1 MRKPTLSPTRL
12 TTYLACP
19 VKYRWHYVDK
29 RYLWFVR
36 AKSYYSFGLSLH
48 NALQRFH
55 DSNDLGVQTTEEAVA
70 SLEEN
75 WMTAGYSSP
84 EEAAEAMAEGRV
96 LLKGYVEAAS
106 EAAETANT
114 LFVEKDLQLDMG
126 DWILTG
132 RIDRIDERHDGSIEI
147 IDYKTG
153 SVESPLYDTAMG
165 CYALL
170 TRPMFPER
178 QLHTTLV
185 SLTNM
190 ERATAL
196 RDDSELREFES
207 DLRKLA
213 KEILHRDYPTIE
225 PKAKVLCRN
234 CDFLRVCATA
244 PDFAEDFA
252 QFGEVPSEF

>member
-1 MRKPTLSPTRL
+1 M
-12 TTYLACP
+12 
-19 VKYRWHYVDK
+19 DK

-55 DSNDLGVQTTEEAVA
+55 DSNDLGVQTTDEAVA

-96 LLKGYVEAAS
+96 MLEGYVEAIS
-106 EAAETANT
+106 EKPDGATT
-114 LFVEKDLQLDMG
+114 KFVEKDLQLDMG
-126 DWILTG
+126 DWILAG
-132 RIDRIDERHDGSIEI
+132 RVDRIDERLDGSIEI
-147 IDYKTG
+147 VDYKSG
-153 SVESPLYDTAMG
+153 SIENPIHDIAMG

-170 TRPMFPER
+170 AGPLFPGK
-178 QLHTTLV
+178 QLHTTLI
-185 SLTNM
+185 SLRTRERESAMRTN
-190 ERATAL
+190 
-196 RDDSELREFES
+196 DDLAEFEK

-213 KEILHRDYPTIE
+213 LEILHRDYPTID
-225 PKAKVLCRN
+225 PKPKRLCVN
-234 CDFLRVCATA
+234 CDFLRVCSTV
-244 PDFAEDFA
+244 PDFAEDLS